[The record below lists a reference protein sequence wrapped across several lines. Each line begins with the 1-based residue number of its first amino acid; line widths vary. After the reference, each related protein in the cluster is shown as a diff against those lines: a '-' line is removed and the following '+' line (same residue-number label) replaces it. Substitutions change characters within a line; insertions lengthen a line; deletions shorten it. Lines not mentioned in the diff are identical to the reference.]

1 MPSPD
6 PRNADEFQPEVV
18 VGFLLSGLIPGVIAQ
33 DVVVGLFFFILT
45 GIVYL
50 LYRILRVLELIA
62 AKL

>member
-6 PRNADEFQPEVV
+6 PRNADEFPPEVV